1 VALTDNLV
9 SYWKMDEASGNA
21 LDAHGSNTL
30 TENGT
35 GGIASTTGKI
45 SNARDFEVADGDY
58 FSLAD
63 NADLSTGDI
72 DWTIAAWVQIESKGS
87 GDDRE
92 IASKGDTDSFE
103 YAFDFSFADDRF
115 RLRVCS
121 GASFANLTTVL
132 ANNFGSPSTATWYHV
147 VCWHDSVNNVIG
159 ISVNAGT
166 ANTTAYS
173 AGTFDSTKQFRIGAY
188 NGFGGIYWDGLIDE
202 FGFWKRV
209 LTSGERTS
217 LYNGGSGLAYPF
229 TTSSKVG
236 VGLTR
241 TKKLSRL
248 ALVG

>member
-1 VALTDNLV
+1 MALTDSLI
-9 SYWKMDEASGNA
+9 SYWKLDEASGSA

-45 SNARDFEVADGDY
+45 SNCRDFEVADSDY
-58 FSLAD
+58 FSKAD

-92 IASKGDTDSFE
+92 ITSKGDTDSFE
-103 YAFDFSFADDRF
+103 FAFDFCFADDRF

-173 AGTFDSTKQFRIGAY
+173 AGTFDSTKEFRIGGY
-188 NGFGGIYWDGLIDE
+188 NGFGGIHWDGLIDE
-202 FGFWKRV
+202 VGFWKRV

-217 LYNGGSGLAYPF
+217 LYNSGSGLAYPF
-229 TTSSKVG
+229 SSG
-236 VGLTR
+236 VVIPVFMNQYR
-241 TKKLSRL
+241 QRV
-248 ALVG
+248 A